1 MSEERPR
8 YGELAP
14 EGWQWPHPVENS
26 ATSETGTATKPQENR
41 PRPRNVPDL
50 IATVL
55 LLILGLLI
63 SSSMTSAFFDLRN
76 TLSEAFALQGRQAF
90 IPSSATEPAGIVG
103 AITTMVLYLATLALS
118 THFLLQ
124 KRVAFYLPV
133 ICGIVT
139 SILWIVCLAL
149 AVMGNPGFS

>member
-14 EGWQWPHPVENS
+14 EGWQWPPAETSANS
-26 ATSETGTATKPQENR
+26 AGTATKPQEER
-41 PRPRNVPDL
+41 SSRPRNVPDL
-50 IATVL
+50 IGTVL
-55 LLILGLLI
+55 LLIVGLLI

-103 AITTMVLYLATLALS
+103 AITTMALYLATLALS

-139 SILWIVCLAL
+139 SILWIVCLAV